1 MPYGLGLAP
10 WDVLLSDSELETF
23 GNQLSCVNKSR
34 AFALVVSITVF
45 DATRIRTWMIA
56 HGFSDVHPLYV
67 YKPKQN
73 TTGMEWIF
81 AVECMLVGYKGG
93 IRACKLTFCDA
104 TPLLRHNLLFGH
116 QVGPKLQHAG
126 EDAVVN
132 TTQKHPNVASA
143 IGRVFC
149 RPGSTA
155 LVIGAGSGSE
165 VIGLA
170 RVGVNVVG
178 LERDPKQF
186 RGLTDRLTHEMS
198 FSDRALAQAETDQK
212 SIQLLNLLAS
222 RFTSLNPDVDVHF
235 EGGQD
240 GTQSDAEAGTP
251 LAPAAVSA
259 EQTLV
264 NCPGCGQACA
274 KTKAQSCAKFSCASA
289 GMHITCME
297 RCLKCGKMFCNS
309 DCVHGHGC

>member
-165 VIGLA
+165 VIRLA

-186 RGLTDRLTHEMS
+186 RGLTDRLNHEMS
-198 FSDRALAQAETDQK
+198 YSDRALAQAETDQK

-235 EGGQD
+235 EGG
-240 GTQSDAEAGTP
+240 GRMEHSPMLKLEHRLP
-251 LAPAAVSA
+251 LPLCLPSRRWSIVR
-259 EQTLV
+259 
-264 NCPGCGQACA
+264 CGQACA
-274 KTKAQSCAKFSCASA
+274 KKQAQSCAKFSCASA

-297 RCLKCGKMFCNS
+297 RCLRCGKMFCTS